1 MEGFHSE
8 LFPSISIYI
17 GLFSNVSNSAELK
30 QKLKT
35 LNCCFLNSKLIVN
48 IDHVL
53 LAVSRALYSQAN
65 SKSKTN
71 NLYLDIVYYLS
82 ASSNIRQALQK
93 FGIQENSESIVL
105 ISLNI
110 DSYQFAVSI
119 VKGNLIALNLISQ
132 YSDTS
137 FIMNEF
143 KISQNE
149 ASFINGLASAVFSRI
164 AIKDL

>member
-93 FGIQENSESIVL
+93 FGIQENSESIV
-105 ISLNI
+105 
-110 DSYQFAVSI
+110 
-119 VKGNLIALNLISQ
+119 
-132 YSDTS
+132 
-137 FIMNEF
+137 FI
-143 KISQNE
+143 
-149 ASFINGLASAVFSRI
+149 
-164 AIKDL
+164 